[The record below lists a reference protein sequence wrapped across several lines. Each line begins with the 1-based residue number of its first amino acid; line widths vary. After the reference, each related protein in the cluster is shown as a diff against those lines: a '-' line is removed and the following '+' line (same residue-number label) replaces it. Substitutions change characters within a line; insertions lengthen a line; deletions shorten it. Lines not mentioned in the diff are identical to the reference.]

1 LGDFLPNNNAC
12 IILRDDLD
20 RYVDSTPCLQ
30 GGGLGDLFSNDYT
43 WPRVPDGSNV
53 WMFQQ
58 GINSSFTL
66 KSPPMTRVG
75 GKS

>member
-30 GGGLGDLFSNDYT
+30 GGGLGDPFSNDYT
-43 WPRVPDGSNV
+43 WSRVPDGSNV
-53 WMFQQ
+53 
-58 GINSSFTL
+58 
-66 KSPPMTRVG
+66 
-75 GKS
+75 